1 MGRLAIHPPQ
11 DTLLKV
17 SILFTPPWKIYGA
30 QYIYRVVLPE
40 LYFPFFFFFFL
51 IPVRFGVSALAY
63 LQEGRKVCPSQNIY
77 ILTLKKYRRTLN
89 AKILAKILE
98 LRKMVA

>member
-1 MGRLAIHPPQ
+1 
-11 DTLLKV
+11 
-17 SILFTPPWKIYGA
+17 
-30 QYIYRVVLPE
+30 
-40 LYFPFFFFFFL
+40 L